1 MTVVAAS
8 SSAPA
13 TSCGNLAPSYAVLAQ
28 DLADAIRTECFQ
40 IASVADLV
48 GITPSR
54 VWTVTA
60 PPGSGKTTVINAA
73 LQKLQDQAANVVVRP
88 VSAVAALTK
97 LVKDDKAAPFDWKG
111 VVESK
116 DRPGS
121 SLPGGEPQPRHNPVV
136 VVVDDFGNVGD
147 HDAVSAAKTTFVAH
161 LVQWVESLPA
171 NAPIAV
177 VLSHYGQEP
186 ALRHHLYSKTMAIPM
201 PTRLMRQEVLNR
213 LLVSLESK
221 LFFSPQDVDLGADQD
236 GGVEV
241 PWANKLASRLSQ
253 VTPGYT
259 PRDLTLVLRQAVLA
273 ALRDPSAQLASK
285 LAQLDINT
293 RSSTPPITLTWAHIE
308 MALQLVP
315 PTLAV
320 SSQLTRSIAPVPWT
334 RVGGYASVAA
344 TLRKLVLSPLVH
356 PEAMARV
363 GAKPPAGVLLYGP
376 PGCGKTLLVH
386 ALASS
391 PMVNVVSVKGPELL
405 SKYLGDSEARV
416 RELFQEARRNAPCV
430 LFFDEMDAIGVK
442 REWDSAGSGSSVN
455 ERVLTTLL
463 NEMDGVTVRTGV
475 LVLGCT
481 NRPAA
486 MDDALLRPGRL
497 DQLLLVPLPTKTD
510 RHAILTASGV
520 KLAPDVDLARVAA
533 QTVAWSG
540 GDLVRLLR
548 EAGIAAVAENAEAGV
563 IAWRHIVDAGRR
575 RGLRL
580 DDEAGVEEEEEEE
593 EEAMDVD
600 DDKSGWVV
608 MDEPAAE
615 GRTSARVRVRR
626 IMAPYLRFLNDRVK

>member
-1 MTVVAAS
+1 
-8 SSAPA
+8 
-13 TSCGNLAPSYAVLAQ
+13 
-28 DLADAIRTECFQ
+28 
-40 IASVADLV
+40 
-48 GITPSR
+48 
-54 VWTVTA
+54 
-60 PPGSGKTTVINAA
+60 
-73 LQKLQDQAANVVVRP
+73 
-88 VSAVAALTK
+88 
-97 LVKDDKAAPFDWKG
+97 
-111 VVESK
+111 
-116 DRPGS
+116 
-121 SLPGGEPQPRHNPVV
+121 
-136 VVVDDFGNVGD
+136 
-147 HDAVSAAKTTFVAH
+147 
-161 LVQWVESLPA
+161 
-171 NAPIAV
+171 
-177 VLSHYGQEP
+177 
-186 ALRHHLYSKTMAIPM
+186 M
-201 PTRLMRQEVLNR
+201 PTRLMRQEVLNQ

-221 LFFSPQDVDLGADQD
+221 LTYSPQDTDRGGAHDRDRPMEALWKEQ
-236 GGVEV
+236 
-241 PWANKLASRLSQ
+241 LASRLSQ

-273 ALRDPSAQLASK
+273 ALRDPSAQLAGK
-285 LAQLDINT
+285 LAQLDLNT
-293 RSSTPPITLTWAHIE
+293 RSAAPPVTLTWAHIE
-308 MALQLVP
+308 SALQMVP

-320 SSQLTRSIAPVPWT
+320 SSQLTRSIPPVPWS
-334 RVGGYASVAA
+334 RVGGYESVAA

-463 NEMDGVTVRTGV
+463 NEMDGVTARTGV

-510 RHAILTASGV
+510 RHAILAASGV
-520 KLAPDVDLARVAA
+520 RLAPDVDLARVAA

-548 EAGIAAVAENAEAGV
+548 EAGIAAVAENAGADV
-563 IAWRHIVDAGRR
+563 IAWRHVVDAGLR
-575 RGLRL
+575 RGLCL
-580 DDEAGVEEEEEEE
+580 DNDEGAL
-593 EEAMDVD
+593 EEAEEMHVD
-600 DDKSGWVV
+600 DDEGGWVDV
-608 MDEPAAE
+608 HEPMPE
-615 GRTSARVRVRR
+615 GKGSARARARR